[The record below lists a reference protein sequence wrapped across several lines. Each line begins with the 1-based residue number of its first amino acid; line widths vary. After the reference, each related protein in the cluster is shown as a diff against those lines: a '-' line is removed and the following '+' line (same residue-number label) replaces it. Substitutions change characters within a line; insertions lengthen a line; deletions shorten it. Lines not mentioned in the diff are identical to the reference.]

1 MQIIPFTLFAIAAS
15 GTPGPNNILVTASAA
30 RNGVRATVPMIAGI
44 AIGFALMLAVVGAG
58 VSGVLAAV
66 PAISATLRWVAF
78 AWLLWMA
85 WHIAVAPPPGVAE
98 ARPPA
103 GFWSMAAFQW
113 VNPKAWL
120 VALGTVSAWI
130 APADA
135 MLPQLVTIAV
145 VFALVSIPCVGAWA
159 VIGAA
164 AGRLLR
170 SPARLRAFNVAM
182 AALLVA
188 SMLPVVLGH

>member
-1 MQIIPFTLFAIAAS
+1 MQILPFTLFALAAS

-58 VSGVLAAV
+58 VSGVLAALPRV
-66 PAISATLRWVAF
+66 DATLRWVAF

-85 WHIAVAPPPGVAE
+85 WQIAVAPPPREGE
-98 ARPPA
+98 ARASA

-120 VALGTVSAWI
+120 IALGTVTTWI
-130 APADA
+130 APAEA
-135 MLPQLVTIAV
+135 MLPQLATIAV
-145 VFALVSIPCVGAWA
+145 VFALVSVPCQGAWA
-159 VIGAA
+159 MMGAA
-164 AGRLLR
+164 AGRLLH
-170 SPARLRAFNVAM
+170 SPARLRVFNVAM
-182 AALLVA
+182 AVLLVA
-188 SMLPVVLGH
+188 SMLPVVLGR

>member
-1 MQIIPFTLFAIAAS
+1 MQILPFTLFALAAS

-58 VSGVLAAV
+58 VSGVLAALPRV
-66 PAISATLRWVAF
+66 DATLRWVAF

-85 WHIAVAPPPGVAE
+85 WQIAVAPPPREGE
-98 ARPPA
+98 ARASA

-120 VALGTVSAWI
+120 IALGTVTTWI
-130 APADA
+130 APAEA
-135 MLPQLVTIAV
+135 MLPQLATIAV
-145 VFALVSIPCVGAWA
+145 VFALVSVPCQGAWA
-159 VIGAA
+159 MMDAA
-164 AGRLLR
+164 AGRLLH
-170 SPARLRAFNVAM
+170 SPARLRVFNVAM
-182 AALLVA
+182 AVLLVA
-188 SMLPVVLGH
+188 SMLPVVLGR